1 MKDEKGSLYVFDAFL
16 AIILLLMVVF
26 IINSAVVSIPYP
38 HYSESVK
45 DFTTA
50 QDIMETL
57 SGKVNSTDRTFLGDI
72 STVLIENENSKES
85 LKEVSDIS
93 KIRFDK
99 LKLENYR
106 FCENNV
112 LDGKVL
118 AGKGDYNRAENVSVA
133 GRSYGD
139 YYYTLEVW
147 Q

>member
-1 MKDEKGSLYVFDAFL
+1 MKDEKGSLYIFDAIL

-26 IINSAVVSIPYP
+26 IINSAVVSIPSP
-38 HYSESVK
+38 SYSNSVK
-45 DFTTA
+45 DFKTA

-57 SGKVNSTDRTFLGDI
+57 SGKVNFADRTFLGDI
-72 STVLIENENSKES
+72 STILIENENSEES
-85 LKEVSDIS
+85 IREVSDIS
-93 KIRFDK
+93 KIKFDN
-99 LKLENYR
+99 LNLDNYR
-106 FCENNV
+106 FSENNV

-118 AGKGDYNRAENVSVA
+118 SIKGDYNRAENVSVA